1 MAELKRDIKYINK
14 DFNSLRNRL
23 IEYTKT
29 YFPNTFNDFS
39 PSSTGML
46 FMEMAAYVGD
56 VLSFYIDNQI
66 QETYIQRAR
75 QTSNIFNL
83 AYLLGYRPKVTTAA
97 SVNIEFFQ
105 QLPAKTVAGEKVPDY
120 SYALNIPENT
130 TVSVNNNSSI
140 QFIIEDAVDFSTSS
154 SLDPTEVSIYQLS
167 GTEPEFFLLKKTRR
181 AISSTI
187 NTTTFNF
194 GEPEK
199 FATRTINAS
208 NIIGILDIKDA
219 NNNEY
224 FEVPNLA
231 QESVFDSIKNTNP
244 NDPNSYTDNT
254 VPNLLKLKRVQRRF
268 ATRFLDR
275 SNLQVEFGDGTTTD
289 NDEEIIPN
297 PNNVGLGLPFEQSK
311 LTTAFSPT
319 NFVFTDTYGIA
330 PSNTSLTVR
339 YLTGGGVSSN
349 VSANSLSNL
358 NTTGITYVNPSG
370 ITNTAL
376 ANTIFTSLAANNP
389 LAADGGSDGD
399 TVEEIRQNALG
410 NFQNQLRT
418 VTPQDYL
425 VRALSMPPE
434 FGTISKAYAIPT
446 QIGELNPGE
455 TPTVLDLYVLSQELN
470 GSFSSAS
477 SILKR
482 NLRTY
487 LSEYRMVGDSVRIK
501 DAFIVNIGVEFDV
514 VTRPNF
520 NNNQVL
526 TNCINSLITYFERDN
541 FEINEPILLTSINTL
556 LSSIS
561 GVQTIKNI
569 KIFNKAGS
577 TGYSNIDYDIE
588 GATID
593 QVVYPSIDPMIFEV
607 KFPDSDIKGKVVG
620 DNLGIVE

>member
-275 SNLQVEFGDGTTTD
+275 SNLQVEFGAGTTTD

-319 NFVFTDTYGIA
+319 NFVFTDTYGID

-607 KFPDSDIKGKVVG
+607 KFPSQDIKGRVVP
-620 DNLGIVE
+620 L

>member
-275 SNLQVEFGDGTTTD
+275 SNLQVEFGAGTTTD

-607 KFPDSDIKGKVVG
+607 KFPSQDIKGRVVT
-620 DNLGIVE
+620 L

>member
-194 GEPEK
+194 GEPER
-199 FATRTINAS
+199 FSTRTINAS
-208 NIIGILDIKDA
+208 KIIGILDIKDA

-275 SNLQVEFGDGTTTD
+275 SNLQVEFGAGTTTD

-418 VTPQDYL
+418 VSTQYYL

-455 TPTVLDLYVLSQELN
+455 TPTVLDLYVLSQEFN

-607 KFPDSDIKGKVVG
+607 KFPSQDIKGRVVP
-620 DNLGIVE
+620 L

>member
-275 SNLQVEFGDGTTTD
+275 SNLQVEFGAGTTTD

-330 PSNTSLTVR
+330 HSNTSLTVR

-482 NLRTY
+482 NLRKY

-607 KFPDSDIKGKVVG
+607 KFPSQDIKGRVVP
-620 DNLGIVE
+620 L

>member
-275 SNLQVEFGDGTTTD
+275 SNLQVEFGAGTTTD

-577 TGYSNIDYDIE
+577 TGYSNIDFDIE

-607 KFPDSDIKGKVVG
+607 KFPSQDIKGRVVP
-620 DNLGIVE
+620 L

>member
-275 SNLQVEFGDGTTTD
+275 SNLQVEFGAGTTTD

-319 NFVFTDTYGIA
+319 NFVFTDT
-330 PSNTSLTVR
+330 
-339 YLTGGGVSSN
+339 
-349 VSANSLSNL
+349 
-358 NTTGITYVNPSG
+358 
-370 ITNTAL
+370 
-376 ANTIFTSLAANNP
+376 
-389 LAADGGSDGD
+389 
-399 TVEEIRQNALG
+399 
-410 NFQNQLRT
+410 
-418 VTPQDYL
+418 
-425 VRALSMPPE
+425 
-434 FGTISKAYAIPT
+434 
-446 QIGELNPGE
+446 
-455 TPTVLDLYVLSQELN
+455 
-470 GSFSSAS
+470 
-477 SILKR
+477 
-482 NLRTY
+482 
-487 LSEYRMVGDSVRIK
+487 
-501 DAFIVNIGVEFDV
+501 
-514 VTRPNF
+514 
-520 NNNQVL
+520 
-526 TNCINSLITYFERDN
+526 
-541 FEINEPILLTSINTL
+541 
-556 LSSIS
+556 
-561 GVQTIKNI
+561 
-569 KIFNKAGS
+569 
-577 TGYSNIDYDIE
+577 
-588 GATID
+588 
-593 QVVYPSIDPMIFEV
+593 
-607 KFPDSDIKGKVVG
+607 
-620 DNLGIVE
+620 

>member
-289 NDEEIIPN
+289 NDEEITPN
-297 PNNVGLGLPFEQSK
+297 PSNVGIGLPFSQDK
-311 LTTAFSPT
+311 LTAAYSPT

-607 KFPDSDIKGKVVG
+607 KFPSQDIKGRVVP
-620 DNLGIVE
+620 L

>member
-199 FATRTINAS
+199 FATRTINAN

-275 SNLQVEFGDGTTTD
+275 SNLQVEFGAGTTTD

-297 PNNVGLGLPFEQSK
+297 PN
-311 LTTAFSPT
+311 TT
-319 NFVFTDTYGIA
+319 
-330 PSNTSLTVR
+330 LTVR

-376 ANTIFTSLAANNP
+376 ANTIFASLAANNP

-526 TNCINSLITYFERDN
+526 TNCINSLITYFQRDN

-556 LSSIS
+556 LSGIS

-607 KFPDSDIKGKVVG
+607 KFPSQDIKGRVVP
-620 DNLGIVE
+620 L

>member
-275 SNLQVEFGDGTTTD
+275 SNLQVEFGAGTTTD

-607 KFPDSDIKGKVVG
+607 KFPSQDIKGSVVP
-620 DNLGIVE
+620 L

>member
-1 MAELKRDIKYINK
+1 
-14 DFNSLRNRL
+14 
-23 IEYTKT
+23 
-29 YFPNTFNDFS
+29 
-39 PSSTGML
+39 ML

-275 SNLQVEFGDGTTTD
+275 SNLQVEFGAGTTTD

-330 PSNTSLTVR
+330 PSNTTLTVR

-526 TNCINSLITYFERDN
+526 TNCINSLITYFQRDN

-556 LSSIS
+556 LSGIS

-607 KFPDSDIKGKVVG
+607 KFPSQDIKGRVVP
-620 DNLGIVE
+620 L

>member
-46 FMEMAAYVGD
+46 FIEMAAYVGD

-275 SNLQVEFGDGTTTD
+275 SNLQVEFGAGTTTD

-607 KFPDSDIKGKVVG
+607 KFPSQDIKGRVVP
-620 DNLGIVE
+620 L

>member
-199 FATRTINAS
+199 FATRTINAN

-275 SNLQVEFGDGTTTD
+275 SNLQVEFGAGTTTD

-330 PSNTSLTVR
+330 PSNTTLTVR

-376 ANTIFTSLAANNP
+376 ANTIFASLAANNP

-526 TNCINSLITYFERDN
+526 TNCINSLITYFQRDN

-556 LSSIS
+556 LSGIS

-607 KFPDSDIKGKVVG
+607 KFPSQDIKGRVVP
-620 DNLGIVE
+620 L

>member
-268 ATRFLDR
+268 PTRFLDR
-275 SNLQVEFGDGTTTD
+275 SNLQVEFGAGTTTD

-607 KFPDSDIKGKVVG
+607 KFPSQDIKGRVVP
-620 DNLGIVE
+620 L

>member
-275 SNLQVEFGDGTTTD
+275 SNLQVEFGAGTTTD

-541 FEINEPILLTSINTL
+541 FEINEPNLLTSINTL

-607 KFPDSDIKGKVVG
+607 KFPSQDIKGRVVP
-620 DNLGIVE
+620 L

>member
-1 MAELKRDIKYINK
+1 
-14 DFNSLRNRL
+14 
-23 IEYTKT
+23 
-29 YFPNTFNDFS
+29 
-39 PSSTGML
+39 
-46 FMEMAAYVGD
+46 
-56 VLSFYIDNQI
+56 
-66 QETYIQRAR
+66 
-75 QTSNIFNL
+75 
-83 AYLLGYRPKVTTAA
+83 
-97 SVNIEFFQ
+97 
-105 QLPAKTVAGEKVPDY
+105 
-120 SYALNIPENT
+120 
-130 TVSVNNNSSI
+130 
-140 QFIIEDAVDFSTSS
+140 
-154 SLDPTEVSIYQLS
+154 
-167 GTEPEFFLLKKTRR
+167 
-181 AISSTI
+181 
-187 NTTTFNF
+187 
-194 GEPEK
+194 
-199 FATRTINAS
+199 
-208 NIIGILDIKDA
+208 
-219 NNNEY
+219 
-224 FEVPNLA
+224 
-231 QESVFDSIKNTNP
+231 
-244 NDPNSYTDNT
+244 
-254 VPNLLKLKRVQRRF
+254 
-268 ATRFLDR
+268 
-275 SNLQVEFGDGTTTD
+275 
-289 NDEEIIPN
+289 
-297 PNNVGLGLPFEQSK
+297 VGLGLPFEQSK

-330 PSNTSLTVR
+330 PSNTTLTVR

-526 TNCINSLITYFERDN
+526 TNCINSLITYFQRDN

-556 LSSIS
+556 LSGIS

-607 KFPDSDIKGKVVG
+607 KFPSQDIKGRVVP
-620 DNLGIVE
+620 L

>member
-275 SNLQVEFGDGTTTD
+275 SNLQVEFGAGTTTD

-297 PNNVGLGLPFEQSK
+297 PNNEGLGLPFEQTK

-376 ANTIFTSLAANNP
+376 VNTIFTSLAANNP

-607 KFPDSDIKGKVVG
+607 KFPSQDIKGRVVP
-620 DNLGIVE
+620 L

>member
-275 SNLQVEFGDGTTTD
+275 SNLQVEFGAGTTTD

-425 VRALSMPPE
+425 VRALSKPPE

-607 KFPDSDIKGKVVG
+607 KFPSQDIKGRVVP
-620 DNLGIVE
+620 L

>member
-14 DFNSLRNRL
+14 DFNSLRSRL

-275 SNLQVEFGDGTTTD
+275 SNLQVEFGAGTTTD

-330 PSNTSLTVR
+330 PSNTTLTVR

-526 TNCINSLITYFERDN
+526 TNCINSLTTYFQRDN

-556 LSSIS
+556 LSGIS

-607 KFPDSDIKGKVVG
+607 KFPSQDIKGRVVP
-620 DNLGIVE
+620 L

>member
-275 SNLQVEFGDGTTTD
+275 SNLQVEFGAGTTTD

-418 VTPQDYL
+418 VTPQDYF
-425 VRALSMPPE
+425 VSALYKPPE

-541 FEINEPILLTSINTL
+541 FEINEPNLLTSINTL

-607 KFPDSDIKGKVVG
+607 KFPSQDIKGRVVP
-620 DNLGIVE
+620 L

>member
-275 SNLQVEFGDGTTTD
+275 SNLQVEFGAGTTTD

-607 KFPDSDIKGKVVG
+607 KFPSQDIKGRVVP
-620 DNLGIVE
+620 L

>member
-275 SNLQVEFGDGTTTD
+275 SNLQVEFGAGTTTD

-330 PSNTSLTVR
+330 PSNTTLTVR

-376 ANTIFTSLAANNP
+376 ANTIFTSLAVNNP

-526 TNCINSLITYFERDN
+526 TNCINSLITYFQRDN

-556 LSSIS
+556 LSGIS

-607 KFPDSDIKGKVVG
+607 KFPSQDIKGRVVP
-620 DNLGIVE
+620 L

>member
-75 QTSNIFNL
+75 QTSNVFNL
-83 AYLLGYRPKVTTAA
+83 AYLLGYRPKVTTAS

-140 QFIIEDAVDFSTSS
+140 QFIIEDAVNFSTSS
-154 SLDPTEVSIYQLS
+154 SLDPTEVSIYQLA

-199 FATRTINAS
+199 FATRNINAS
-208 NIIGILDIKDA
+208 NIIGILDIRDD
-219 NNNEY
+219 NGNEY

-254 VPNLLKLKRVQRRF
+254 VPNLLKLKKVQRRF
-268 ATRFLDR
+268 STRFLDR
-275 SNLQVEFGDGTTTD
+275 SNLQIEFGAGTTTD
-289 NDEEIIPN
+289 NDEEITPN
-297 PNNVGLGLPFEQSK
+297 PNNVGLGLPFEQNK

-319 NFVFTDTYGIA
+319 NFVLTDTYGIA
-330 PSNTSLTVR
+330 PSNTTLTVR
-339 YLTGGGVSSN
+339 YLTGGGLSSN
-349 VSANSLSNL
+349 VNANTLSNL
-358 NTTGITYVNPSG
+358 NTTGITYVNPG
-370 ITNTAL
+370 DITNPSL
-376 ANTIFTSLAANNP
+376 ANTIFASLAANNP
-389 LAADGGSDGD
+389 TAADGGSDGD
-399 TVEEIRQNALG
+399 TIEEIRQNALG

-425 VRALSMPPE
+425 IRALSMPPE

-455 TPTVLDLYVLSQELN
+455 TPTVLDLYVLSQALD
-470 GSFSSAS
+470 GSFNSAS

-501 DAFIVNIGVEFDV
+501 DAFIVNIGIEFDI

-526 TNCINSLITYFERDN
+526 TNCVNSLINYFQRDN
-541 FEINEPILLTSINTL
+541 FDINEPILLTNINTL

-561 GVQTIKNI
+561 GVQTLKNI
-569 KIFNKAGS
+569 RIFNKAGS
-577 TGYSNIDYDIE
+577 TGYSSIDYDIE

-607 KFPDSDIKGKVVG
+607 KFPNQDIKGRVVP
-620 DNLGIVE
+620 L